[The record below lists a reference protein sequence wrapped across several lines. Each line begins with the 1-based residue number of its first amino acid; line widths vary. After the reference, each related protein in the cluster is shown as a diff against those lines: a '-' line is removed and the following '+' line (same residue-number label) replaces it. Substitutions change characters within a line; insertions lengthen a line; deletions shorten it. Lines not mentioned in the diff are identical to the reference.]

1 MIEFL
6 FFFVVLFFIAI
17 LFYRDYKPEFEILQ
31 LEADR
36 LEELPDLYSEK
47 RPIVLRGLAFPP
59 LGTYKELKKRPQ
71 ILQMGITATT
81 SLDTL
86 LHSPQLATFTF
97 REETTAFLA
106 RESGLPI
113 WCAQSFYPSV
123 LPTFGRPFYTTKE
136 SLWPSHRGLW
146 KTTAYYT
153 ICIPTQ
159 GIASV
164 KLLLPTMT
172 PYLPLRWEGR
182 RFDSLRT
189 EDTPLLSQLQFVE
202 VKVRAGT
209 ALCIPAHI
217 LVDVSQHGESDDTLF
232 TYMVDIHHPISR
244 LG

>member
-6 FFFVVLFFIAI
+6 FFFVVLFFIAA
-17 LFYRDYKPEFEILQ
+17 LFYRESKTEFEILQ

-47 RPIVLRGLAFPP
+47 QPIVLRGLSFPP
-59 LGTYKELKKRPQ
+59 LGTYSELRKRPQ
-71 ILQMGITATT
+71 ILQMGITPTLT
-81 SLDTL
+81 LDAL
-86 LHSPQLATFTF
+86 LHSPDLATFSF

-113 WCAQSFYPSV
+113 WCTQTFYPTV
-123 LPTFGRPFYTTKE
+123 LPTFGKPFYTTKE

-153 ICIPTQ
+153 MCIPTQ

-164 KLLLPTMT
+164 KLLLPTMV
-172 PYLPLRWEGR
+172 PFLPLRWEGR

-202 VKVRAGT
+202 IKVRTGT
-209 ALCIPAHI
+209 AVCIPAHV
-217 LVDVSQHGESDDTLF
+217 LVDLSQHEESTDTLF
-232 TYMVDIHHPISR
+232 TYMIDIHHPISR
-244 LG
+244 LA